1 MSDYNL
7 NLMNLFYTPD
17 IEGQYYTLSPEESK
31 HCVRVLRFTEG
42 EPVSLVDG
50 RGNWYNGVIDR
61 PDARGCGVKVLE
73 KRANYGCRPFRL
85 HLAVAPTKNIDRIEW
100 MLEKCT
106 EMGIDEITLLN
117 TEHSE
122 RKVVKEERLEKV
134 IIAAMKQ
141 SLKAYLPKLNP
152 LTDFRAFVAS
162 CGKVQKLIA
171 HCHEGEKRR
180 LDEIYQI
187 GNDVVILI
195 GPEGDF
201 SEAEVAL
208 AEEHGFVPITLGT
221 SRLRTETAGLV
232 ACHSVNFM
240 NRI

>member
-1 MSDYNL
+1 
-7 NLMNLFYTPD
+7 
-17 IEGQYYTLSPEESK
+17 
-31 HCVRVLRFTEG
+31 
-42 EPVSLVDG
+42 
-50 RGNWYNGVIDR
+50 
-61 PDARGCGVKVLE
+61 
-73 KRANYGCRPFRL
+73 
-85 HLAVAPTKNIDRIEW
+85 

-106 EMGIDEITLLN
+106 EIGIDEITLLN

-141 SLKAYLPKLNP
+141 SLKAYLPKLNS
-152 LTDFRAFVAS
+152 LTEFRTFIAS
-162 CGKVQKLIA
+162 CGEVQKLIA
-171 HCHEGEKRR
+171 HCHEGEKKR
-180 LDEIYQI
+180 LDEVYQM

-208 AEEHGFVPITLGT
+208 AERHRFIPVTLGT

>member
-1 MSDYNL
+1 MH
-7 NLMNLFYTPD
+7 LFYTPD
-17 IEGQYYTLSPEESK
+17 LSGEEYILSPEESK

-50 RGNWYNGVIDR
+50 RGNWCEGVIDKAD
-61 PDARGCGVKVLE
+61 PK
-73 KRANYGCRPFRL
+73 GCRVKITGKKEQYGRRPFHL
-85 HLAVAPTKNIDRIEW
+85 HLAIAPTKNIDRIEW

-106 EMGIDEITLLN
+106 EIGIDEISLLN
-117 TEHSE
+117 TDHSE

-141 SLKAYLPKLNP
+141 SLKAYLPRLNP
-152 LTDFRAFVAS
+152 MAGFREFVAS
-162 CGKVQKLIA
+162 CTETQKLIA
-171 HCHEGEKRR
+171 HCREGEKKR
-180 LDEIYQI
+180 LDEVYIP

-201 SEAEVAL
+201 SEEEVNEAGKY
-208 AEEHGFVPITLGT
+208 GFVPVSLGT

-232 ACHSVNFM
+232 VCHSVNFM
-240 NRI
+240 NKV